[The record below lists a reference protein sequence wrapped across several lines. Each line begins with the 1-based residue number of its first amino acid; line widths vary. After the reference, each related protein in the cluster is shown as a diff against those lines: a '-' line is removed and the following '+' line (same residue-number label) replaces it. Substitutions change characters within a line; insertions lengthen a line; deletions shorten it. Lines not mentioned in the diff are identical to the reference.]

1 MPHPLTPPPP
11 TRTSPTSAAPPS
23 PRCGRGKG
31 AGGLGGCFHATLT
44 SVVIL
49 LTFLTIPTTTH
60 AADWTADTGVIV
72 YAAAGSADGSLVVAG
87 RRDNTVAAFD
97 AAGAPRWQF
106 ATQGTVFDVAV
117 SDDGSRVAAASED
130 RRVYLLD
137 GDGVE
142 LWRYDGAQSF
152 ASVAISAD
160 GAIVIAGSDDRRV
173 VAFDATGKVLW
184 QYSAG
189 DEITETAVYG
199 GKDAYRALAGTRD
212 SRVLLLDAKGRALW
226 ERRLDFAIRGLSVTP
241 NGASV
246 IAADDAGNVVLLDGT
261 NGEPRW
267 SVPAGDRA
275 NAAAISRDG
284 ETVVAATRD
293 GTILVLDAEGE
304 NRREQSIAGEI
315 NDLSLLGSGGAV
327 LATEKQII
335 SAVQSPDGSFELPQP
350 DAWYVKWLPYLG
362 LAFALALA
370 VAVVLGLRRR
380 PTGERAWRGY
390 GPGSR
395 RLGREIWRG
404 RVSYVFLLPT
414 IILLLI
420 FNYYPAISGIYH
432 AFTVWTPG
440 VETTWVGL
448 DQFRALADDRYF
460 WTGIGNLVILI
471 VTGFLKLILPLM
483 VAELIFHLRSHK
495 LRYAMRTLFVL
506 QVIVPG
512 VVGVLLWVNIYD
524 PNIGLLNQT
533 LRGVG
538 LNGWAQVWLGDSD
551 TALWSIVAIGF
562 PWVSAFALLIFYGG
576 LISIPSEIFDAA
588 EVDGAGAI
596 RRFFN
601 IDLPLLL
608 SQVRLLVILTFI
620 AVVQEFAAVFLTTG
634 GGPGSSTYVP
644 SLELYY
650 QAVRFNNF
658 GLASAISAVLF
669 VVILAGTIINL
680 RYVKSSVEY
689 GV

>member
-1 MPHPLTPPPP
+1 MSHQPP
-11 TRTSPTSAAPPS
+11 TSTAPTSPSRAAPPS
-23 PRCGRGKG
+23 PRGGGGKG
-31 AGGLGGCFHATLT
+31 TWGLGGPLRVALT
-44 SVVIL
+44 SLIL
-49 LTFLTIPTTTH
+49 FLAISTPTH

-72 YAAAGSADGSLVVAG
+72 YAAAASTDGSLVVAG

-97 AAGAPRWQF
+97 ASGAPLWQF
-106 ATQGTVFDVAV
+106 TTDGTVFDVAV
-117 SDDGSRVAAASED
+117 SDDGSRVAAAGED

-137 GDGVE
+137 GDGTE
-142 LWRYDGAQSF
+142 LWRHDGAQSF
-152 ASVAISAD
+152 ATVAITAD
-160 GAIVIAGSDDRRV
+160 GRIVIAGSDDRQV
-173 VAFDATGKVLW
+173 TAFDAAGNVLW
-184 QYSAG
+184 EYAAS

-199 GKDAYRALAGTRD
+199 GASAYRALAGTRD
-212 SRVLLLDAKGRALW
+212 SRVLLLDAKGAQLW
-226 ERRLDFAIRGLSVTP
+226 ERRLDFPIRGLGVTP

-246 IAADDAGNVVLLDGT
+246 AAADDAGNVVLLDGT
-261 NGEPRW
+261 NGQPRW

-284 ETVVAATRD
+284 ATVVAGTRD
-293 GTILVLDAEGE
+293 GTILVLDAQGE
-304 NRREQSIAGEI
+304 NRREQTISGEI
-315 NDLSLLGSGGAV
+315 NDLTLLGGGGGAV
-327 LATEKQII
+327 LATESQII
-335 SAVQSPDGSFELPQP
+335 SAVQSTDGSFQLPQP
-350 DAWYVKWLPYLG
+350 DAWWVKWLPYLG
-362 LAFALALA
+362 IALALA
-370 VAVVLGLRRR
+370 ILVPALLGLRRR
-380 PTGERAWRGY
+380 STGERAWRGY
-390 GPGSR
+390 GPGGR

-404 RVSYVFLLPT
+404 RVSYLFLLPT
-414 IILLLI
+414 VTLLLI

-440 VETTWVGL
+440 LETKWVGL

-471 VTGFLKLILPLM
+471 ITGFLKLILPLM
-483 VAELIFHLRSHK
+483 VAELIFHLRSQK
-495 LRYAMRTLFVL
+495 LRYVMRTLFVL

-524 PNIGLLNQT
+524 PNIGLLNQI

-538 LNGWAQVWLGDSD
+538 LDSWAQVWLGDSD

-588 EVDGAGAI
+588 QVDGAGPV

-658 GLASAISAVLF
+658 GLASAIGAVLF
-669 VVILAGTIINL
+669 IVILIGTVINL